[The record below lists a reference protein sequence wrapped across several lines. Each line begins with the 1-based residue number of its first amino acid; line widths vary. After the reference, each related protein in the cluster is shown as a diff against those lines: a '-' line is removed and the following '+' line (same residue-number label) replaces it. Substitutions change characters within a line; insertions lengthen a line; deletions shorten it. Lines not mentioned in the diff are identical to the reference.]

1 MLSSL
6 LACLVSCTSNT
17 YLHRIETY
25 LNAHTPEMKGKY
37 MAEEYHSFFMEKK
50 GEGESKSQALQSF
63 LEWDAPLHTDI
74 HILNYTTNGNTINL
88 NFYSGRTMQFSI
100 NSNKDLDGSGY
111 RLTRFPSLNGHTIEG
126 VYSQPNQR
134 ADVNGKVRMATLH
147 KNGRFED
154 DGLLLIGNLIDP
166 SLPYQVWQQKTT
178 ENATPGNG
186 NYVIVDNS
194 LLLSYDDGRKIQ
206 LMIYI
211 SLEEFNSPSPKL
223 VVVAGES
230 FTLVK

>member
-1 MLSSL
+1 MNTVPVNQNLGSNNGTLYVGMQAGTGGFDYGNSKKYLYLSPDNSFRYGYYKEGYF
-6 LACLVSCTSNT
+6 SYNT
-17 YLHRIETY
+17 QLDRT
-25 LNAHTPEMKGKY
+25 
-37 MAEEYHSFFMEKK
+37 
-50 GEGESKSQALQSF
+50 KSPDFAG
-63 LEWDAPLHTDI
+63 
-74 HILNYTTNGNTINL
+74 NYKTAGNSIIL
-88 NFYSGRTMQFSI
+88 NFYSGRTMQFTV
-100 NSNKDLDGSGY
+100 NSNKDLDGGGY

-134 ADVNGKVRMATLH
+134 ADVNGKVRMAALH

-166 SLPYQVWQQKTT
+166 SLPYPVWQQKTI

-186 NYVIVDNS
+186 SYVIVDNS
-194 LLLSYDDGRKIQ
+194 LLLSYDDGRRIQ

-211 SLEEFNSPSPKL
+211 SLEEINNPSPKL

-230 FTLVK
+230 FTRVK